1 MTDMTLTQQIIT
13 IAICILGTMTTR
25 FLPFLVF
32 SGKRPTP
39 KFIQYLGR
47 ALPSAIFGMLVIYCL
62 KNVSLLTGSH
72 GLPEL
77 IAIAATVGLHLWKK
91 QMLLSIAG
99 GTVCYMLLVQL
110 VF

>member
-1 MTDMTLTQQIIT
+1 MTLQQQMIT
-13 IAICILGTMTTR
+13 IAMCVVGTMLTR

-32 SGKRPTP
+32 RPKRPTP
-39 KFIQYLGR
+39 RYIQYLGR
-47 ALPSAIFGMLVIYCL
+47 VLPGAIFAMLIIYCL
-62 KNVSLLTGSH
+62 RDVSLLQGSH

-77 IAIAATVGLHLWKK
+77 MAIAVTVGLHLWKR

-99 GTVCYMLLVQL
+99 GTICYMLLVQF

>member
-1 MTDMTLTQQIIT
+1 MTLQQQMIT
-13 IAICILGTMTTR
+13 IAMCVVGTMLTR

-32 SGKRPTP
+32 RSKRPTP
-39 KFIQYLGR
+39 RYIQYLGR
-47 ALPSAIFGMLVIYCL
+47 VLPGAIFAMLIIYCL
-62 KNVSLLTGSH
+62 RDVSLLQGSH

-77 IAIAATVGLHLWKK
+77 MAIAVTVGLHLWKR

-99 GTVCYMLLVQL
+99 GTICYMLLVQF

>member
-1 MTDMTLTQQIIT
+1 MTFAQRVAT
-13 IAICILGTMTTR
+13 IALCVLGTMATR

-39 KFIQYLGR
+39 RYVQYLGR
-47 ALPSAIFGMLVIYCL
+47 ALPAAIFGMLVVYCL
-62 KNVSLLTGSH
+62 RNVDLTAGGH

-77 IAIAATVGLHLWKK
+77 IAIALTVALHLWKR

-99 GTVCYMLLVQL
+99 GTVCYMLLMQM

>member
-1 MTDMTLTQQIIT
+1 MTVTQQLIT
-13 IAICILGTMTTR
+13 IAVVALGTMLTR

-32 SGKRPTP
+32 PEGKPTP
-39 KFIQYLGR
+39 KYVQYIGK
-47 ALPSAIFGMLVIYCL
+47 ALPGAVFGLLVIYCL
-62 KNVSLLTGSH
+62 KNVSLFAGSH

-77 IAIAATVGLHLWKK
+77 IAIAVVVLLHLWKR
-91 QMLLSIAG
+91 QMLLSIAA

>member
-1 MTDMTLTQQIIT
+1 M
-13 IAICILGTMTTR
+13 CVVGTMMTR

-32 SGKRPTP
+32 RSKRPTP
-39 KFIQYLGR
+39 RYIQYLGR
-47 ALPSAIFGMLVIYCL
+47 VLPGAIFAMLIIYCL
-62 KNVSLLTGSH
+62 RDVSLLQGSH

-77 IAIAATVGLHLWKK
+77 IAIAVTVGLHLWKR

-99 GTVCYMLLVQL
+99 GTICYMLLVQF

>member
-1 MTDMTLTQQIIT
+1 M
-13 IAICILGTMTTR
+13 CVVGTMLTR

-32 SGKRPTP
+32 RSKRPTP
-39 KFIQYLGR
+39 RYIQYLGR
-47 ALPSAIFGMLVIYCL
+47 VLPGAIFAMLIIYCL
-62 KNVSLLTGSH
+62 RDVSLLQGSH

-77 IAIAATVGLHLWKK
+77 IAIAVTVGLHLWKR

-99 GTVCYMLLVQL
+99 GTICYMLLVQF